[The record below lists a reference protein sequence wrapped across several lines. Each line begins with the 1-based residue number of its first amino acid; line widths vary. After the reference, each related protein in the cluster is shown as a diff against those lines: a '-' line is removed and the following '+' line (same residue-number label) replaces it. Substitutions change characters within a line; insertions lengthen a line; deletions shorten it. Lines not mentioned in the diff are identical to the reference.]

1 MLEFVTG
8 LGQVSTVKLQYFCNK
23 IMENMT
29 EGCSLVEH
37 MLSIYGP
44 LGSIFCSGD
53 GWGEGGGEDEMIYRS
68 PMLKE
73 RRIFQIGRENDGFES
88 DLFKCSLQAD
98 VEMYLP

>member
-1 MLEFVTG
+1 
-8 LGQVSTVKLQYFCNK
+8 
-23 IMENMT
+23 
-29 EGCSLVEH
+29 
-37 MLSIYGP
+37 
-44 LGSIFCSGD
+44 
-53 GWGEGGGEDEMIYRS
+53 MIYRS